1 MRFLYPLLSV
11 ALLLSLSACDNDE
24 VTQVPIQTQT
34 PEQTTSSR
42 DDATGLVEGA
52 EEAEEEVQ
60 AMPVPQI
67 ETRDPAVEEDSPER

>member
-1 MRFLYPLLSV
+1 MRFLYSLLSV

-24 VTQVPIQTQT
+24 VTQAPVQTQT
-34 PEQTTSSR
+34 PEQTTSSG
-42 DDATGLVEGA
+42 DDATELVEGA